1 LNMRRNDIEK
11 FARKERGV
19 ETIEVAVVLPLML
32 LVMFAG
38 FEYGWALLKSIQVDH
53 AARVGAREASL
64 SDSTAAGVDA
74 RIVASLQDAGLTG
87 ATITYVPAD
96 PAVVAAGTRVEI
108 TVEIPYSTNRLLGL
122 SKIMPL
128 PATLRGR
135 ASAVKEPDP

>member
-1 LNMRRNDIEK
+1 MRCNDIDK

-64 SDSTAAGVDA
+64 SDATAAGVDA
-74 RIVASLQDAGLTG
+74 RIQASLQDAGLAG

-96 PAVVAAGTRVEI
+96 PGVVAAGTRVEI

-128 PATLRGR
+128 PTTLRGR